1 MTYIGYRIYIYMTYI
16 GYRIYIYDV
25 YRILQLKINL
35 LNKEVYE
42 VCTLHNLCVPCFN
55 NGKLGCGE
63 ARKKIISCSGFRM
76 LCIIK
81 LDASARKFNNL
92 LNFFKI

>member
-1 MTYIGYRIYIYMTYI
+1 MKYVHCTIYVFPALT
-16 GYRIYIYDV
+16 G
-25 YRILQLKINL
+25 NW
-35 LNKEVYE
+35 
-42 VCTLHNLCVPCFN
+42 
-55 NGKLGCGE
+55 GA
-63 ARKKIISCSGFRM
+63 ARREKKIISCSGFRM